1 MAANQLA
8 KIAAAVREVVDALAQ
23 ARTLCATFEVSRE
36 PDKWGQFTS
45 GPLNLAYPF
54 DADPALLP
62 SRLGVGRQSTLVL
75 LDWAPREF
83 ATFDIE
89 APLTVQEVAQ
99 LIDTIFESTLGC
111 AGRDY
116 SVEVGIIELPPD

>member
-8 KIAAAVREVVDALAQ
+8 KIAPAVREVVDALAQ
-23 ARTLCATFEVSRE
+23 ARTLCATFEVNRE
-36 PDKWGQFTS
+36 PDKWVQFTS
-45 GPLNLAYPF
+45 GTLNLAYPF

-62 SRLGVGRQSTLVL
+62 SRLGIGKSALAL

-89 APLTVQEVAQ
+89 APLTVDELRDLLDGQ
-99 LIDTIFESTLGC
+99 GC
-111 AGRDY
+111 LD
-116 SVEVGIIELPPD
+116 VERGEFSRRPVEQG